1 MSSRKDQKSQARQ
14 ERLARE
20 AKLLADT
27 RRKRL
32 ILRAGACVAAVAALT
47 TAGFAIENAG
57 TGTAQAPPT
66 PALRLTP
73 LARLGSLRSP
83 AVTGTPGPEG
93 VPVPDAPALAGT
105 SSGGRPVDGIQCL
118 GSEQLLFHIHA
129 HLTVYVRGAAR
140 QVPAGIGIDG
150 AQRAQTPAGLY
161 VGAGR
166 CFYWLHTHAADG
178 IIHIESPIRRT
189 FTLGDFFDVWGQRL
203 GRTRVGQFSGRV
215 TAIYDGRVYEGDP
228 RDIPLIAHAQIQ
240 LEIGKPLVSPVAID
254 FPAGL

>member
-1 MSSRKDQKSQARQ
+1 MDQKRQARQ

-20 AKLLADT
+20 AKLLSDA
-27 RRKRL
+27 RRRRL
-32 ILRAGACVAAVAALT
+32 LLRAAASVAVFAALA
-47 TAGFAIENAG
+47 TAGLAIENSMG
-57 TGTAQAPPT
+57 SAQAPTT
-66 PALRLTP
+66 PALRLAS
-73 LARLGSLRSP
+73 LAQLGSLRSP
-83 AVTGTPGPEG
+83 AFTGPPGPEG

-105 SSGGRPVDGIQCL
+105 SSRGRPVDGIQCL

-150 AQRAQTPAGLY
+150 AQRTQTPAGLY

-189 FTLGDFFDVWGQRL
+189 FTLGDFVGVWGQRL

-215 TAIYDGRVYEGDP
+215 TAIYNGRVYQGEP
-228 RDIPLIAHAQIQ
+228 RDIPLSAHAQIQ

>member
-1 MSSRKDQKSQARQ
+1 
-14 ERLARE
+14 
-20 AKLLADT
+20 
-27 RRKRL
+27 
-32 ILRAGACVAAVAALT
+32 V
-47 TAGFAIENAG
+47 
-57 TGTAQAPPT
+57 
-66 PALRLTP
+66 
-73 LARLGSLRSP
+73 
-83 AVTGTPGPEG
+83 
-93 VPVPDAPALAGT
+93 
-105 SSGGRPVDGIQCL
+105 
-118 GSEQLLFHIHA
+118 
-129 HLTVYVRGAAR
+129 
-140 QVPAGIGIDG
+140 
-150 AQRAQTPAGLY
+150 QTPAGLY

-203 GRTRVGQFSGRV
+203 GQTRVGQFSGRV